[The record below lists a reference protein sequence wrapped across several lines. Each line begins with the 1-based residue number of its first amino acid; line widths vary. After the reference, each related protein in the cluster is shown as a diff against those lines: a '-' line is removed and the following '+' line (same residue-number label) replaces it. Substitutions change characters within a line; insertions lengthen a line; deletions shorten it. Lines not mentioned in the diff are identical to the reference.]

1 MAEGESMETE
11 DAESKNIRARLRLRK
26 AIPTDRVTFSR
37 QLDILRAI
45 ALESGR
51 DKKPVSNDAVAKM
64 ANLHAG
70 SISVCNPFFLDAGL
84 LTRHKMQ
91 NLPCDEVFAYADSYE
106 WDKEKA
112 TLKLAPII
120 RKAWFSEILI
130 PKLIF
135 RPLPVDE
142 ALGLLAEE
150 SGATKEHREQLATIL
165 EYMKVAGIISTDGG
179 IVTVNKNGDESLSKN
194 DKNTSPPKQNEI
206 DKPGGEIEGFNLDPL
221 ILALLHKIPPHG
233 EEWPQEKRL
242 RWFRTFAMNVS
253 QVYDDDD
260 KPVELQISVSKSGNK
275 ADE

>member
-1 MAEGESMETE
+1 MAEDEPMKTE
-11 DAESKNIRARLRLRK
+11 GVESKSTRVRLRLRK

-51 DKKPVSNDAVAKM
+51 DKKPVTNDAVAKM
-64 ANLHAG
+64 ADLHAG
-70 SISVCNPFFLDAGL
+70 SISICNPFFLDAGL
-84 LTRHKMQ
+84 LIRHKMQ
-91 NLPCDEVFAYADSYE
+91 NIPCDEVFAYADSYE

-150 SGATKEHREQLATIL
+150 SGATKDHRDQLATIL
-165 EYMKVAGIISTDGG
+165 EYMKAAGIISTDSG
-179 IVTVNKNGDESLSKN
+179 IVTINKNGDEDSSQN
-194 DKNTSPPKQNEI
+194 DKKTSQPKPNEI
-206 DKPGGEIEGFNLDPL
+206 VKPDEEIEGFNLDPL
-221 ILALLHKIPPHG
+221 ILALLHKIPPQG
-233 EEWPQEKRL
+233 NEWPQEKRL

-260 KPVELQISVSKSGNK
+260 KPVELNISISKSGNN